1 VKNLSLLEV
10 NNLKTYFYTLR
21 GVVRAVDG
29 ISFHID
35 EGMAFGLAGE
45 SGCGKSTTALSIMG
59 LIKDPGKI
67 VDGEIV
73 FEGEDLL
80 KKTKEELNQIRWKKI
95 SMIFQGAMNAF
106 NPVHRVGDQIVEAI
120 LYHENI
126 SREEAW
132 EKAEKLLEMVGIDP
146 SRAKNYPHE
155 FSGGM
160 KQRAMIAM
168 ALSCNPKLVIADEP
182 TTALDVIVQKQVLD
196 LMKELQKKLKLSI
209 MLISHDLSVIAQ
221 MCDSVA
227 IMYAGKIVEYADAIS
242 LFKEPQHPYSK
253 GLINSFPN
261 ILNPGKKPE
270 SIPGQPPSL
279 INPPPGCRF
288 HPRCPFATDKCR
300 EVEPHLVNIGNKHFV
315 ACHLIGG

>member
-1 VKNLSLLEV
+1 MSLLEV

-67 VDGEIV
+67 VDGEII
-73 FEGEDLL
+73 FEREDLL
-80 KKTKEELNQIRWKKI
+80 KKTKEELNQIRWKRI

-126 SREEAW
+126 TREEAW
-132 EKAEKLLEMVGIDP
+132 KKTEKLLKMVGIDP

-227 IMYAGKIVEYADAIS
+227 IMYAGKIVEYADAVS

-253 GLINSFPN
+253 RLINSFPN

>member
-1 VKNLSLLEV
+1 LSLLEV

-35 EGMAFGLAGE
+35 EGTAFGLAGE

-67 VDGEIV
+67 VDGEII
-73 FEGEDLL
+73 FEREDLL
-80 KKTKEELNQIRWKKI
+80 KKTKEELNQIRWKRI

-106 NPVHRVGDQIVEAI
+106 NPVHRIGDQIVEAI

-132 EKAEKLLEMVGIDP
+132 KKAEKLLEMVGVDP

-168 ALSCNPKLVIADEP
+168 ALSCNPRLVIADEP

-300 EVEPHLVNIGNKHFV
+300 KVEPHLVNIGNKHFV
-315 ACHLIGG
+315 ACHLIGD